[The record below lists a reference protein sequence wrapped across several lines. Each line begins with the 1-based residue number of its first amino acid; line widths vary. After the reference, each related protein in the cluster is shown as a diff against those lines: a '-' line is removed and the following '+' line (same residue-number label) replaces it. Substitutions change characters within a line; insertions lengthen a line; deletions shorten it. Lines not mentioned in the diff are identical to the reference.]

1 MEWDLLREDFG
12 NEYYEDTFTVIVIY
26 DIVSNKRRN
35 FLYKLLNA
43 FGYSIQ
49 RSAFECVLT
58 REKCELLL
66 KRIDRF
72 AEEGDLIRIYRLNQN
87 VQSTI
92 YGEKEGNENEEF
104 YFI

>member
-1 MEWDLLREDFG
+1 MLLAILFKNR
-12 NEYYEDTFTVIVIY
+12 
-26 DIVSNKRRN
+26 
-35 FLYKLLNA
+35 LLN
-43 FGYSIQ
+43 
-49 RSAFECVLT
+49 VLT

-92 YGEKEGNENEEF
+92 YGEKEGNKNEEF